1 MSKSTDE
8 NKDRNIVGH
17 TSYLFL
23 WVCPAAP
30 SFPGSTLPCCR
41 RDSSL
46 ATRQPP
52 ISIFQ
57 SLHWWGVLRMWVFV
71 CLFVL
76 CFCFAFVFCVLH
88 IAKVSRFGKNSLCV
102 SQWCPLERS
111 GWQQHLSCLC
121 PGSPSEVND
130 KKSQRASMLAFL
142 MAEDLRGREKNPL
155 SLDSSWAVQSFCCCT
170 RHWNRQ

>member
-1 MSKSTDE
+1 
-8 NKDRNIVGH
+8 
-17 TSYLFL
+17 
-23 WVCPAAP
+23 
-30 SFPGSTLPCCR
+30 
-41 RDSSL
+41 
-46 ATRQPP
+46 
-52 ISIFQ
+52 
-57 SLHWWGVLRMWVFV
+57 MWVFV

-142 MAEDLRGREKNPL
+142 MAEDLRGREKKSSISGLFLGCAVILLLYQTLEQTVRCPCFLMSCPL
-155 SLDSSWAVQSFCCCT
+155 ESYMPWVGSSKLGSASL
-170 RHWNRQ
+170 R